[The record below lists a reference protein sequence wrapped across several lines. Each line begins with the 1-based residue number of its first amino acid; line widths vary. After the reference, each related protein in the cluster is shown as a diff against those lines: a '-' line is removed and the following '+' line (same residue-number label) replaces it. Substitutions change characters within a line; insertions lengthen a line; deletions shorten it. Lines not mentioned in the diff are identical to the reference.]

1 MYKTCT
7 LYQEINVHKYL
18 VILLER
24 MHFSGSIQFRKDL
37 LSWGTV
43 SLLPTKLT
51 TFLFLFGGRVFLKA
65 QVDPKFT
72 ILLSQPPSAG
82 MTGTYHL
89 PQTNQQHGGTQ
100 NIPRPFFIRC
110 GERPCRGQA
119 WTPAKQWLPRSRT
132 LGKLHNLLYLH
143 LLISKWGIKLY

>member
-1 MYKTCT
+1 MCKTCT
-7 LYQEINVHKYL
+7 LYQEINVHEYL
-18 VILLER
+18 RWRECTSVEASSSER
-24 MHFSGSIQFRKDL
+24 TYYLG
-37 LSWGTV
+37 GTV
-43 SLLPTKLT
+43 SLLTTKLT
-51 TFLFLFGGRVFLKA
+51 TFLFLFGGKVFLKA

-89 PQTNQQHGGTQ
+89 PQTNPQHGGTQ
-100 NIPRPFFIRC
+100 NIPRPFFIGC